1 MTKWLV
7 AAAAIVIFAI
17 QMASP
22 ASPSKAKPKPANP
35 AHAQPP
41 NDRLR

>member
-17 QMASP
+17 PVASA
-22 ASPSKAKPKPANP
+22 ASPSKGQAEAG
-35 AHAQPP
+35 HLGSVTV
-41 NDRLR
+41 R